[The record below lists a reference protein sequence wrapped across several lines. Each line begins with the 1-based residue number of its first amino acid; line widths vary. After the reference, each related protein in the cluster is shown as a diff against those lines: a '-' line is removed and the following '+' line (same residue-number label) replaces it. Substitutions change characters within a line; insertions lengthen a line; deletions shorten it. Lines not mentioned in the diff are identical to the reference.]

1 MRPTRPP
8 LHLSLVTRHSSLVT
22 RLRKAVD
29 VRPNEV
35 SALLLAC
42 VFNFV
47 ILGSYYVVRP
57 IRDDIAA
64 AGGVE
69 NLSWMFTGTLV
80 AMLLANAAFSAIV
93 ARMPRRKFLPIA
105 YRFFIVNLIVF
116 YLLMRFCT
124 PAQNVWVGRAFYV
137 WVSVFNL
144 FVLTLFW
151 AFMTDVF
158 DPEQA
163 KRLFAFIAVGGEL
176 GAIAGPIVTVSLVH
190 RLGAANLI
198 LVTAAMLEI
207 APWCVKFFP
216 AVQDSEKDPHNPA
229 PAPAPNLSDRNG
241 IEDEKE
247 KEHEGADRDK
257 EQEQER
263 DKGAEKPIGGGIIT
277 GLTHVLRSPYL
288 LGICAFMLLHSITAT
303 FVYFQ
308 QADITGHQFHDRA
321 ARTAFFAQ
329 LDLAV
334 NTLTVLVQLFVTGR
348 LLKWLGVGLTL
359 AFLPLLSLF
368 GFLGM
373 GFIPVLALLAVFQV
387 LRRVANFAVT
397 RPAREVLF
405 TVLRRED
412 KYKAKSFI
420 DTFVYRAGDQFGAWS
435 YTFLTWLGLGLTGVS
450 FVAAPLTALW
460 CGLSIWLGKKQAAM
474 AGARSG

>member
-1 MRPTRPP
+1 MNGAY
-8 LHLSLVTRHSSLVT
+8 LL
-22 RLRKAVD
+22 LRKAVD

-35 SALLLAC
+35 RALLLAC

-105 YRFFIVNLIVF
+105 YRFFSANLIIF
-116 YLLMRFCT
+116 YFLMRALT
-124 PAQNVWVGRAFYV
+124 PAQNVWVGYAFYV

-158 DPEQA
+158 DSEQA

-176 GAIAGPIVTVSLVH
+176 GAIAGPIVTASLVQ
-190 RLGAANLI
+190 RLGPANLL
-198 LVTAAMLEI
+198 LVTAALLEI
-207 APWCVKFFP
+207 APWCVKWFP
-216 AVQDSEKDPHNPA
+216 AAQASEQQPADLSPPNRARAHAPDRRGVKDGHMHKHDSDPQP
-229 PAPAPNLSDRNG
+229 
-241 IEDEKE
+241 
-247 KEHEGADRDK
+247 
-257 EQEQER
+257 
-263 DKGAEKPIGGGIIT
+263 DKGAEQPIGGGIVT
-277 GLTHVLRSPYL
+277 GIAHVFRSPYL

-348 LLKWLGVGLTL
+348 FLKWFGVGLTL
-359 AFLPLLSLF
+359 AFLPVLSLL

-373 GFIPVLALLAVFQV
+373 GFVPVLGLLAVFQV
-387 LRRVANFAVT
+387 LRRAGNFAVT

-420 DTFVYRAGDQFGAWS
+420 DTFVYRAGDQIGAWS
-435 YTFLTWLGLGLTGVS
+435 YTLLTWLGLGLTGVS
-450 FVAAPLTALW
+450 FVATPLVALW
-460 CGLSIWLGKKQAAM
+460 CALSIWLGKKQATM
-474 AGARSG
+474 AAAAAGQS